1 MFFIASKI
9 FWMLAS
15 PINLLLLVALAGVAL
30 CYGRHARVGR
40 GLALAAILDP
50 ARGRARC
57 PCAGC
62 CSLRWKTGFPQPPAD
77 LQPPYGIVVLGG
89 AINDAMSAARGQTIF
104 DEGGERI
111 TEAVILAKR
120 FPQARVVYTSGTN
133 SVLGGSSN
141 EAARA
146 RDLMVAMGVARD
158 RITIEDKARN
168 TEENASFTAAIVHPE
183 PSQRWIVVTSAFH
196 MPRAM
201 GVFEKAG
208 FHPIAY
214 PVSFYTDGRGTD
226 DFRPTSIRCE
236 TSRPS
241 RSRCMNGSAS
251 PPIGRAGGS
260 TTYFLDRTTHRGPHA
275 NAGPLRSRLAF
286 AIHLTRL

>member
-40 GLALAAILDP
+40 GLALAAILILLALATLP
-50 ARGRARC
+50 LRGVCSC
-57 PCAGC
+57 P
-62 CSLRWKTGFPQPPAD
+62 LEDRFPQPSAD

-104 DEGGERI
+104 DEGGERV

-133 SVLGGSSN
+133 SVFGGSSN

-183 PSQRWIVVTSAFH
+183 PSQRWVVVTSAFH

-214 PVSFYTDGRGTD
+214 PVSFYTTGRRAEI
-226 DFRPTSIRCE
+226 FAQFSIR
-236 TSRPS
+236 
-241 RSRCMNGSAS
+241 
-251 PPIGRAGGS
+251 
-260 TTYFLDRTTHRGPHA
+260 
-275 NAGPLRSRLAF
+275 
-286 AIHLTRL
+286 

>member
-1 MFFIASKI
+1 
-9 FWMLAS
+9 MLAS
-15 PINLLLLVALAGVAL
+15 PINLLLLGTLAGVVL
-30 CYGRHARVGR
+30 CYGRHARFGR
-40 GLALAAILDP
+40 GLALTAILILLAAATLP
-50 ARGRARC
+50 FRGVLLAPLENR
-57 PCAGC
+57 
-62 CSLRWKTGFPQPPAD
+62 FPQPPAD
-77 LQPPYGIVVLGG
+77 LQPPYGIIVLGG
-89 AINDAMSAARGQTIF
+89 AINDLMSAARGQTIF

-158 RITIEDKARN
+158 RVTIEDKARN
-168 TEENASFTAAIVHPE
+168 TDENARFSAAIVHPE
-183 PSQRWIVVTSAFH
+183 ASQRWVVVTSAFH

-214 PVSFYTDGRGTD
+214 PVSFYTVGRGFD
-226 DFRPTSIRCE
+226 DFRPIFDPLGNLKTLALAMHEWIGLAAYWTS
-236 TSRPS
+236 
-241 RSRCMNGSAS
+241 
-251 PPIGRAGGS
+251 GRI
-260 TTYFLDRTTHRGPHA
+260 DRLFPGPGNPA
-275 NAGPLRSRLAF
+275 
-286 AIHLTRL
+286 

>member
-1 MFFIASKI
+1 M
-9 FWMLAS
+9 
-15 PINLLLLVALAGVAL
+15 
-30 CYGRHARVGR
+30 
-40 GLALAAILDP
+40 
-50 ARGRARC
+50 
-57 PCAGC
+57 
-62 CSLRWKTGFPQPPAD
+62 
-77 LQPPYGIVVLGG
+77 QPPYGIVVLGG
-89 AINDAMSAARGQTIF
+89 AVNDALSAARGQTIF

-133 SVLGGSSN
+133 SVFGGSSN

-183 PSQRWIVVTSAFH
+183 PSQRWAVVTSAFH

-214 PVSFYTDGRGTD
+214 PVSYYTDGRGPMICAQLSNPVLNLESFTLAAHEWIGLAAYWASGRIDRLFPGPD
-226 DFRPTSIRCE
+226 DARESGPA
-236 TSRPS
+236 
-241 RSRCMNGSAS
+241 SAS
-251 PPIGRAGGS
+251 GHRPP
-260 TTYFLDRTTHRGPHA
+260 LV
-275 NAGPLRSRLAF
+275 SRLAF
-286 AIHLTRL
+286 GIQSD